1 MNRPREKNLTQEIEH
16 GQTIELSNLSIVDPE
31 HAPAHA
37 PGTETIEEESAD
49 LQKEGEHLN
58 TGYLWLPA
66 QYKKM

>member
-1 MNRPREKNLTQEIEH
+1 MNRPSEKNLTQEIEH

-49 LQKEGEHLN
+49 LQKE
-58 TGYLWLPA
+58 
-66 QYKKM
+66 

>member
-37 PGTETIEEESAD
+37 PGTETIDKETVDLKTEED
-49 LQKEGEHLN
+49 HPN
-58 TGYLWLPA
+58 TGYL
-66 QYKKM
+66 